1 MTSKN
6 LAAELDDYLQA
17 QEGRTFDWGAFNCC
31 HFAQGWVQSQEGFST
46 DLVPKA
52 ASKSAVFRAIKEHGG
67 LALGISKALAR
78 ESMPP
83 AYAQPG
89 DVVLFTRMSSTML
102 GICVGRTAACLGE
115 GSGNI
120 VHLPMADADVA
131 WAVGTHAHATRGGG
145 A

>member
-6 LAAELDDYLQA
+6 KASDLDDYLQE
-17 QEGRTFDWGAFNCC
+17 QEGRAFDWGAFNCC
-31 HFAQGWVQSQEGFST
+31 HFAQGWVQREEGFAA

-52 ASKSAVFRAIKEHGG
+52 ASKTAVFRAIKDHGG
-67 LALGISKALAR
+67 MEVGISKALCR
-78 ESMPP
+78 ESIP
-83 AYAQPG
+83 ATYAQPG
-89 DVVLFTRMSSTML
+89 DVVLFKRMGATML

-120 VHLPMADADVA
+120 VHVQMAEADVA
-131 WAVGTHAHATRGGG
+131 WAIGGR